1 MLKDVNIPF
10 LDNNLKLI
18 GFNRKQLILEI
29 MKKSKVKLPEDTS
42 PRIKVQLDYRT
53 VITVKTTQALDMW
66 LTKYPEAKVLE
77 K

>member
-1 MLKDVNIPF
+1 MKK
-10 LDNNLKLI
+10 LKL
-18 GFNRKQLILEI
+18 KSEI
-29 MKKSKVKLPEDTS
+29 DSS

-66 LTKYPEAKVLE
+66 LSKYPEAKVLD

>member
-1 MLKDVNIPF
+1 MRKLK
-10 LDNNLKLI
+10 
-18 GFNRKQLILEI
+18 NRA
-29 MKKSKVKLPEDTS
+29 PEDNS

-66 LTKYPEAKVLE
+66 LTKYPEAKVLD